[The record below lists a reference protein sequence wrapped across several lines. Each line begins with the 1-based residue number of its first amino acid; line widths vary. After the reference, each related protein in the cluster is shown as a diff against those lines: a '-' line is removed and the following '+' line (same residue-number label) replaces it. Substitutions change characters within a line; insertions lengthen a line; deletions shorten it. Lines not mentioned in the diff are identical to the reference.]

1 MSRQVRTQ
9 MPQTQKKDKWSKSK
23 GKKFDKNACLL
34 VFVLIFS
41 GILIFLLLTAS
52 DNKKLNSTLN
62 ETFDFAKTRIERYE
76 IYNTNDQVVSTNKQ
90 ELLSSSVEESKSLYK
105 NEFKVGGNGIVCLYS
120 KAGNWY
126 GREEKIKDYDAY
138 IFFPESQ
145 VYITR
150 NIVCVIY
157 VLLALLLFSLYWV
170 SRNRKEK
177 YPSRSEETS
186 CDQCTWPCI
195 FFYFSCEYKNR
206 ENRNCKI
213 FKEYETGSERGY
225 SFQSAPGR
233 TDTAGYYRAISGEI
247 S

>member
-1 MSRQVRTQ
+1 MSKQVRTQ

-145 VYITR
+145 V
-150 NIVCVIY
+150 
-157 VLLALLLFSLYWV
+157 LSL
-170 SRNRKEK
+170 
-177 YPSRSEETS
+177 
-186 CDQCTWPCI
+186 I
-195 FFYFSCEYKNR
+195 H
-206 ENRNCKI
+206 I
-213 FKEYETGSERGY
+213 
-225 SFQSAPGR
+225 
-233 TDTAGYYRAISGEI
+233 
-247 S
+247 